1 MAAKIPNPAIAAGGY
16 DGRQMKALLGFCEKK
31 NAFSTFY
38 TPFFYEGKM
47 FASDTYTFIV
57 RDMSEGQKELIDDD
71 VCWSIPADIFDK
83 APLVKDGYF
92 IDEEGLL
99 KKVGDC
105 SYCMNDK
112 SEAIKPAAESM
123 LKLASLQG
131 SDPDYAK
138 QWYDPAFVER
148 CCAVAKAFNLYGMN
162 FEIVPCG
169 NGLSI
174 LRVHFAEDP
183 YNTCIVIM
191 AKRFS

>member
-1 MAAKIPNPAIAAGGY
+1 MAAKISNPAIAVCGY

-31 NAFSTFY
+31 NALSTFC
-38 TPFFYEGKM
+38 TPFFYNGKV
-47 FASDTYTFIV
+47 FASDTYTFIM

-92 IDEEGLL
+92 IDEEGLF

-105 SYCMNDK
+105 SYCMNDT
-112 SEAIKPAAESM
+112 SEALKPATEAM
-123 LKLASLQG
+123 LKLANLQG
-131 SDPDYAK
+131 FDPDYTK
-138 QWYDPAFVER
+138 QWYDLAFVER

-174 LRVHFAEDP
+174 LRVRFAEDP

-191 AKRFS
+191 AKRFF